1 MRQGYNVAA
10 PLPIHRSTSARS
22 AGSFPVWTRRCEAAS
37 EPCHNYGTMAGHSKW
52 KNIRIRKGRQD
63 AIRGKT
69 FTKLSREI
77 IVAAKMGGADP
88 SMNPRLRVAVEKARE
103 ASVPVDNIKR
113 SIARGTGEI
122 EGAEYEE
129 IVYEGYGPGGS
140 AIILECYS
148 ENRNRTVADV
158 RHAFSK
164 AGGSLAENGSVAW
177 QFKHVGQIF
186 VDRGSLD
193 EEELTLTALD
203 AGAEDV
209 VPDEDGF
216 TIYTSIGD
224 LHKVNGALEASSI
237 KTRDV
242 ELTYVPTNKTDLS
255 QEDVTRLLKLLDALE
270 DLDDVQETYVNVD
283 ITEEMLQ
290 EV

>member
-1 MRQGYNVAA
+1 
-10 PLPIHRSTSARS
+10 
-22 AGSFPVWTRRCEAAS
+22 
-37 EPCHNYGTMAGHSKW
+37 MAGHSKW
-52 KNIRIRKGRQD
+52 KNIRIRKGKQD
-63 AIRGKT
+63 AVRGKV

-77 IVAAKMGGADP
+77 IVAAKMGGGDI

-103 ASVPVDNIKR
+103 NSVPAENIKR

-122 EGAEYEE
+122 EGADYEE

-148 ENRNRTVADV
+148 ENRNRTVAEV

-164 AGGSLAENGSVAW
+164 NGGSLAENGSVSW
-177 QFKHVGQIF
+177 QFKYLGQIT

-193 EEELTLTALD
+193 EDEFTMMALE

-209 VPDEDGF
+209 VSEDEGF
-216 TIYTSIGD
+216 TIYTAMEE
-224 LHKVNGALEASSI
+224 LHKVNGALEAAGI
-237 KTRDV
+237 KANEV
-242 ELTYVPTNKTDLS
+242 GLTYIPTNKTELS
-255 QEDVTRLLKLLDALE
+255 ADETNKLLNLLE
-270 DLDDVQETYVNVD
+270 TLDDLDDVQETYVNVD

-290 EV
+290 DA